1 MAKDNNLWTK
11 FSNVENKWRPDDI
24 DDLRCD

>member
-1 MAKDNNLWTK
+1 MAKDKNLWTK
-11 FSNVENKWRPDDI
+11 FSNVENKWRPGDI